1 MPTHHASHFPLF
13 RLQDYC
19 TLVVSSSSLRFPSS
33 RLSSDRS
40 CLAELAASAIS
51 LASRSAEN
59 AEFFAVFPKI
69 SQIGQ
74 NFAEFPP
81 NLNNFFRDFSKM
93 QHFSEIPNYLAPIPP
108 LTARKCQ
115 DDGRILASKLIFTYR
130 PIACFSSRT
139 SDDYL

>member
-59 AEFFAVFPKI
+59 RSFACKTLFSVDRAKPRVAWE
-69 SQIGQ
+69 G
-74 NFAEFPP
+74 
-81 NLNNFFRDFSKM
+81 FRSDFQVLGLVS
-93 QHFSEIPNYLAPIPP
+93 A
-108 LTARKCQ
+108 
-115 DDGRILASKLIFTYR
+115 
-130 PIACFSSRT
+130 
-139 SDDYL
+139 